1 MLCCSTME
9 AQGKAAL
16 CLSVP
21 WLLVVLL
28 STAYLSSRPLPR
40 TDTSAAA
47 ASALTT
53 TGIRT
58 VVRFRAEPF
67 ATASAAV
74 LPHLVHCATNQ
85 PHIYAGTKSAPAGL
99 AVPDF
104 AFPAD
109 ADVCKKQLLHV
120 TENRGAGGAGA
131 VGNI

>member
-28 STAYLSSRPLPR
+28 STAYLSSQ
-40 TDTSAAA
+40 
-47 ASALTT
+47 LTT

-99 AVPDF
+99 AVPDL